1 MHDIFEVG
9 LPPHARI
16 IPITDPRDRVGTP
29 YIPCPKEKIAAI
41 VLTDLHDQP
50 QQFKPFSDSTA
61 KIGENVVKFL
71 LGEVEAGRLP
81 ESIGPIQSG
90 VGSVGNAVLSGLAK
104 SGLRHLMTIQPC
116 FLEGLAWVKAKHKGI
131 EVFWNETEV
140 KIKSNLCGKL
150 ILGNQ
155 ELPFDKGEYS
165 FSVI

>member
-61 KIGENVVKFL
+61 KIGDTVNYKV
-71 LGEVEAGRLP
+71 
-81 ESIGPIQSG
+81 
-90 VGSVGNAVLSGLAK
+90 
-104 SGLRHLMTIQPC
+104 T
-116 FLEGLAWVKAKHKGI
+116 I
-131 EVFWNETEV
+131 EVA
-140 KIKSNLCGKL
+140 KGASDY
-150 ILGNQ
+150 
-155 ELPFDKGEYS
+155 ELTDTMSDGLS
-165 FSVI
+165 FSSGSIKVDGVALNDTIATLTLKQKEGDPTFTLTFADS

>member
-1 MHDIFEVG
+1 MWFYKH
-9 LPPHARI
+9 
-16 IPITDPRDRVGTP
+16 
-29 YIPCPKEKIAAI
+29 IAGIHINEGA
-41 VLTDLHDQP
+41 
-50 QQFKPFSDSTA
+50 DS
-61 KIGENVVKFL
+61 V
-71 LGEVEAGRLP
+71 
-81 ESIGPIQSG
+81 
-90 VGSVGNAVLSGLAK
+90 
-104 SGLRHLMTIQPC
+104 TIQPC